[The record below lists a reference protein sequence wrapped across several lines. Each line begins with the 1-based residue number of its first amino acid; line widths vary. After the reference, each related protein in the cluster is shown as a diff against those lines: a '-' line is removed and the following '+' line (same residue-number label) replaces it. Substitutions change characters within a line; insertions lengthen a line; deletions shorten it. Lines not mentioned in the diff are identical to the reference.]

1 MRDGEVVG
9 LAADNNG
16 RSCAKHECCGEH
28 VFVGDLVQF
37 KKTLVWYNGKLDE
50 AVKVVLIKNKKETCT
65 VAFMP
70 RNIAYA
76 RANEF
81 HMSNTVLLLTTLNST
96 NLKEAMPL
104 FLYDFL
110 RFCELSDKWYNSK
123 ILPNFM

>member
-81 HMSNTVLLLTTLNST
+81 HMKFGRIL
-96 NLKEAMPL
+96 E
-104 FLYDFL
+104 LYH
-110 RFCELSDKWYNSK
+110 LSDNSQK
-123 ILPNFM
+123 RRKSYRNKGMASFKLVEFNVVNNNSNK